1 MAAYDRR
8 DLSKGAAVQTTLNG
22 GISSGATSG
31 VLTAVTGWPDGSPGA
46 FYVVVDPGLT
56 TEEKIL
62 CSTRSSTTLN
72 FTTRGADG
80 TSAAAHASGAVIY
93 PCLAA
98 VDLDEANLAVA
109 KTLKLATAAGQI
121 LVVDAANSFAAVQ
134 AKTSGQILV
143 GNGTTLAS
151 VAVSGDVT
159 LSSTGVTAIGTG
171 KVTSAMILDGT
182 IAAADLAAGVAPYTT
197 GAGAPAGDPSAAGN
211 MYFDTTNNRL
221 YVGNSVPKW
230 VCITPV
236 TASLTTGQTVTND
249 GSYHALG
256 TTVSVTLITGTKA
269 LVRWSVMSER
279 SGGST
284 EAHDAS
290 VAVSSA
296 TTLAAGTI
304 ATLGNPNGLAGTF
317 LPYQKEQLYSSLTAG
332 SNVFELQFKT
342 FHAAETWRYPT
353 LSVVGIP

>member
-31 VLTAVTGWPDGSPGA
+31 VLTATTGWPDGSPGA

-151 VAVSGDVT
+151 VAVSGDAT
-159 LSSTGVTAIGTG
+159 LASTGALTVAANAVTNAKLAGMTRGTVKVGNAAGAASDLAIGTAGYYLGSDGTDVAWTVFPARPLG
-171 KVTSAMILDGT
+171 KLGLASITTGQGSITSAVDVTSATATVTVTAGHTIKITCFLGSVTATSNADIILNIFEGATRLANGSSPVLSTSGGVTVRTEAVLAPSTGSHTYKAQITCSAGTGT
-182 IAAADLAAGVAPYTT
+182 INA
-197 GAGAPAGDPSAAGN
+197 
-211 MYFDTTNNRL
+211 
-221 YVGNSVPKW
+221 
-230 VCITPV
+230 
-236 TASLTTGQTVTND
+236 
-249 GSYHALG
+249 
-256 TTVSVTLITGTKA
+256 
-269 LVRWSVMSER
+269 
-279 SGGST
+279 
-284 EAHDAS
+284 
-290 VAVSSA
+290 SA
-296 TTLAAGTI
+296 TAPSFFLVEDIGT
-304 ATLGNPNGLAGTF
+304 
-317 LPYQKEQLYSSLTAG
+317 
-332 SNVFELQFKT
+332 
-342 FHAAETWRYPT
+342 
-353 LSVVGIP
+353 